1 MNESKQF
8 HEWTNGNGEVLILR
22 RIPPSRRTYNEFQWP
37 TGVRTRVECPDW
49 NPKPICGGGLHGWP
63 LGFGLGEGSAFSV
76 VDDVWLVLG
85 AKPEDVVGE
94 LDGGAKCKCREGIIR
109 YEGDFSGAVS
119 FVSNEF
125 AKCVAAMAGGDGAKS
140 SAAGDYA
147 RSSANGDDAKSS
159 ANGYR
164 AKSSAAGHYAK
175 SSAAGYCATSSANGY
190 CATSSANGYCA
201 TSSAAGD
208 YATSSAAGDYATS
221 SAAGDCAKSSTADY
235 CAKSSAAGD
244 CARSSAAGDGAK
256 SSAAGDYAR
265 SSANGDDAKSSA
277 AGDYARSSANG
288 DRATV
293 EAVGGDNLAAVVGL
307 NGKVRVGERGAFA
320 IAYQDRCGELRFL
333 TGKAG
338 ENGIAANVW
347 YHVVDGALVEVTQ
360 CG

>member
-37 TGVRTRVECPDW
+37 TGVGTRVECPDW

-63 LGFGLGEGSAFSV
+63 LGFGLGESSAFSI

-94 LDGGAKCKCREGIIR
+94 LDGRAKCKCREGIIR
-109 YEGDFSGAVS
+109 YEGDFAGAVS
-119 FVSNEF
+119 FVSTEF
-125 AKCVAAMAGGDGAKS
+125 ANCVAAMAGGDGV
-140 SAAGDYA
+140 
-147 RSSANGDDAKSS
+147 RSSANGYCA
-159 ANGYR
+159 R
-164 AKSSAAGHYAK
+164 SSAAGHYAK
-175 SSAAGYCATSSANGY
+175 SSAAGDCV
-190 CATSSANGYCA
+190 

-208 YATSSAAGDYATS
+208 YATSSAASDYGTS
-221 SAAGDCAKSSTADY
+221 SAAGYCATSSTAGDCATSSTAGY
-235 CAKSSAAGD
+235 CATSSTAGYCATSSAAGD
-244 CARSSAAGDGAK
+244 CARSSAAGHYAK
-256 SSAAGDYAR
+256 SSAAGDCAR

-277 AGDYARSSANG
+277 AGDCATSSANG
-288 DRATV
+288 DGATSSAAGDYAIV

-320 IAYQDRCGELRFL
+320 IAYQDECGELRFL

-360 CG
+360 

>member
-37 TGVRTRVECPDW
+37 TGVGTRVECPDW

-63 LGFGLGEGSAFSV
+63 LGFGLGESSAFSI

-109 YEGDFSGAVS
+109 YEGDFAGAVS
-119 FVSNEF
+119 FVSTEF
-125 AKCVAAMAGGDGAKS
+125 ANCVAAMAGGDGARSSANGDYAKSSANGDYARSSAAGDCARSSAAGYCATS

-147 RSSANGDDAKSS
+147 RSSAAGDCA
-159 ANGYR
+159 R
-164 AKSSAAGHYAK
+164 SSAASNGAT
-175 SSAAGYCATSSANGY
+175 SSAAGYCATSSANGDYARSSAAGDCARSSAAGYCATSSAAGY

-208 YATSSAAGDYATS
+208 YARS
-221 SAAGDCAKSSTADY
+221 SAAGDC
-235 CAKSSAAGD
+235 
-244 CARSSAAGDGAK
+244 
-256 SSAAGDYAR
+256 
-265 SSANGDDAKSSA
+265 
-277 AGDYARSSANG
+277 
-288 DRATV
+288 ATV

>member
-37 TGVRTRVECPDW
+37 TGVGTRVECPDW

-63 LGFGLGEGSAFSV
+63 LGFGLGESSAFSI

-109 YEGDFSGAVS
+109 YEGDFAGAVS
-119 FVSNEF
+119 FVSTEF
-125 AKCVAAMAGGDGAKS
+125 ANCVAAMAGGDGARSSANGDYAKS
-140 SAAGDYA
+140 SANGDYA
-147 RSSANGDDAKSS
+147 RSSA
-159 ANGYR
+159 
-164 AKSSAAGHYAK
+164 
-175 SSAAGYCATSSANGY
+175 
-190 CATSSANGYCA
+190 
-201 TSSAAGD
+201 
-208 YATSSAAGDYATS
+208 
-221 SAAGDCAKSSTADY
+221 AGDC
-235 CAKSSAAGD
+235 
-244 CARSSAAGDGAK
+244 
-256 SSAAGDYAR
+256 
-265 SSANGDDAKSSA
+265 
-277 AGDYARSSANG
+277 
-288 DRATV
+288 ATV

>member
-37 TGVRTRVECPDW
+37 TGVGTRVECPDW
-49 NPKPICGGGLHGWP
+49 NPQPICGGGLHGWP
-63 LGFGLGEGSAFSV
+63 LGFGLGEGSAFSI

-109 YEGDFSGAVS
+109 YEGDFAGAVS
-119 FVSNEF
+119 FVSTEF
-125 AKCVAAMAGGDGAKS
+125 ANCVAAMANGDDATSSAAGYCAKS
-140 SAAGDYA
+140 SAACY
-147 RSSANGDDAKSS
+147 RAKSS
-159 ANGYR
+159 AAGYR
-164 AKSSAAGHYAK
+164 AKSSAAGYYATSSANGDGAT
-175 SSAAGYCATSSANGY
+175 SSAAGYRATSSANGYYAASSADGYCATSSANGD
-190 CATSSANGYCA
+190 CARSSANGN
-201 TSSAAGD
+201 G
-208 YATSSAAGDYATS
+208 ATS
-221 SAAGDCAKSSTADY
+221 SAAGDC
-235 CAKSSAAGD
+235 
-244 CARSSAAGDGAK
+244 
-256 SSAAGDYAR
+256 AR

-277 AGDYARSSANG
+277 AGDCARSSANG
-288 DRATV
+288 NGATV

-320 IAYQDRCGELRFL
+320 IAYQDECGELRFL

-360 CG
+360 

>member
-37 TGVRTRVECPDW
+37 TGVGTRVECPDW

-63 LGFGLGEGSAFSV
+63 LGFGLGESSAFSI

-109 YEGDFSGAVS
+109 YEGDFAGAVS
-119 FVSNEF
+119 FVSTEF
-125 AKCVAAMAGGDGAKS
+125 ANCVAAMAGGDGAT
-140 SAAGDYA
+140 
-147 RSSANGDDAKSS
+147 SSANGDDAK
-159 ANGYR
+159 
-164 AKSSAAGHYAK
+164 
-175 SSAAGYCATSSANGY
+175 
-190 CATSSANGYCA
+190 
-201 TSSAAGD
+201 
-208 YATSSAAGDYATS
+208 SSAAGDYATS
-221 SAAGDCAKSSTADY
+221 SAAGDCATSSAAGY
-235 CAKSSAAGD
+235 CARSSAAGYGARSSAAGD
-244 CARSSAAGDGAK
+244 CATSSANGDGAK
-256 SSAAGDYAR
+256 SSAAGYCAT

-277 AGDYARSSANG
+277 AGYCARSSAAGYCATSSANG
-288 DRATV
+288 DGATSSANGYCATV

>member
-37 TGVRTRVECPDW
+37 TGVGTRVECPDW

-63 LGFGLGEGSAFSV
+63 LGFGLGESSAFSI

-109 YEGDFSGAVS
+109 YEGDFAGAVS
-119 FVSNEF
+119 FVSTEF
-125 AKCVAAMAGGDGAKS
+125 ANCVAAMAGGDGV
-140 SAAGDYA
+140 
-147 RSSANGDDAKSS
+147 RSSANGYCA
-159 ANGYR
+159 R
-164 AKSSAAGHYAK
+164 SSAAGHYAK
-175 SSAAGYCATSSANGY
+175 SSAAG
-190 CATSSANGYCA
+190 
-201 TSSAAGD
+201 
-208 YATSSAAGDYATS
+208 
-221 SAAGDCAKSSTADY
+221 DC
-235 CAKSSAAGD
+235 
-244 CARSSAAGDGAK
+244 
-256 SSAAGDYAR
+256 AR

-277 AGDYARSSANG
+277 AGDCATSSANG
-288 DRATV
+288 DGATSSAAGDYAIV

-360 CG
+360 

>member
-37 TGVRTRVECPDW
+37 TGVGTRVECPDW

-63 LGFGLGEGSAFSV
+63 LGFGLGESSAFSI

-109 YEGDFSGAVS
+109 YEGDFAGAVS
-119 FVSNEF
+119 FVSTEF
-125 AKCVAAMAGGDGAKS
+125 ANCVAAMAGGDGARSSANGDYAKS
-140 SAAGDYA
+140 SANGDYA
-147 RSSANGDDAKSS
+147 RSSAAGDCA
-159 ANGYR
+159 R
-164 AKSSAAGHYAK
+164 
-175 SSAAGYCATSSANGY
+175 SSAAGYCATSSAAGY

-208 YATSSAAGDYATS
+208 YARS
-221 SAAGDCAKSSTADY
+221 SAAGDC
-235 CAKSSAAGD
+235 
-244 CARSSAAGDGAK
+244 
-256 SSAAGDYAR
+256 
-265 SSANGDDAKSSA
+265 
-277 AGDYARSSANG
+277 
-288 DRATV
+288 ATV